1 MASPITIAQLPH
13 FDFFFNFN
21 NLEID
26 QLVNHPPCKKRET
39 LGLTNTLETIRKM
52 RNGDKKEA
60 KLMSFLEKLSK
71 QKATPEV
78 LLISAEALEQIFES
92 RHI

>member
-1 MASPITIAQLPH
+1 
-13 FDFFFNFN
+13 
-21 NLEID
+21 
-26 QLVNHPPCKKRET
+26 
-39 LGLTNTLETIRKM
+39 M

-78 LLISAEALEQIFES
+78 LLISAEALEQYSES
-92 RHI
+92 RQN